1 MQAPFADPLLGLERL
16 RTSLPLVGRDREL
29 HAIHSLLD
37 TVALH
42 LPTGARALTISGEM
56 GVGKTRL
63 LAQMCLAARERG
75 FRVLEAHAYE
85 SGSTFPY
92 FPFIEALRPL
102 IRTISATQ
110 LGGYIGRDTV
120 VATGEISWTASAL
133 VTALARL
140 FPELPTL
147 LQVTSVAEI
156 LTPEQEKFRLL
167 DAIATLLERIAV
179 EQPILLGLDNLQ
191 WA

>member
-92 FPFIEALRPL
+92 FPFIEALL
-102 IRTISATQ
+102 
-110 LGGYIGRDTV
+110 
-120 VATGEISWTASAL
+120 ASSPPGPVL
-133 VTALARL
+133 
-140 FPELPTL
+140 
-147 LQVTSVAEI
+147 
-156 LTPEQEKFRLL
+156 
-167 DAIATLLERIAV
+167 
-179 EQPILLGLDNLQ
+179 LLGHGGTFHCMLPIILSNITFRQPFECVVVLNVLTVFTDDLCQ
-191 WA
+191 VHIALFSKVFS